1 MSRPSPTESAT
12 LYKVGTIKTGNDGN
26 KWIISESSNGVK
38 RWKLYRKVGSKKVES
53 KGEEV
58 VIKSKKGK
66 AGSKKAG
73 SKKTGSKNMGTK
85 KGKVGGGR

>member
-12 LYKVGTIKTGNDGN
+12 LYKVGTVKTGNDGN

-53 KGEEV
+53 KEEEV
-58 VIKSKKGK
+58 IVKSKKIGGNGMV
-66 AGSKKAG
+66 GSKKVG
-73 SKKTGSKNMGTK
+73 SKKVRSKMQYI
-85 KGKVGGGR
+85 

>member
-53 KGEEV
+53 KEEEV
-58 VIKSKKGK
+58 IEKSKKV
-66 AGSKKAG
+66 GS
-73 SKKTGSKNMGTK
+73 N
-85 KGKVGGGR
+85 KVGGNGR